1 MNSFKEETF
10 YIEIKDGLFH
20 FYRNGDKIF
29 LAKYKQ
35 NQLIDEKFII
45 NNCKYLNNVILNHN
59 NEISLIIT
67 SYETEL
73 ILFTILNEEI
83 INRITLMQSMQN
95 AKYIQIASVNNAL
108 NIFYIN
114 NNTLCFRILNNKL
127 LLSPPL
133 ILDIL
138 DITCKPPFII
148 NAENNELSICYI
160 KNGYPNLIGYRE
172 FDFRKNSW
180 SNFNVL
186 DSAHFLIEDYNFIKF
201 KEIVGYSFIFS
212 KQNANTSLIKFGC
225 GSKLNIK
232 RYSIEEDSNIFSS
245 NTIFFALKNKFN
257 LLHIVDNV
265 VKLKE
270 IDLNNN
276 TEYII
281 DVDIFNIEAIKKFSF
296 QSNNNIYTN
305 FIFAI
310 ECENET
316 IYTDS
321 YFYKKYLD
329 KSKKVEMNINDI
341 HSSKN
346 FIVPE
351 LDSYEIANKDMCL
364 NPMQENIVERLNI
377 KLKKYE
383 ERLNLISK
391 SKAKNDEEKN
401 KLRLGM
407 ASLYEEITKKYNR
420 INILE
425 KALTEKQNLILSYEN
440 KFKDLTSS
448 KSKLQNKE
456 LELEKK
462 EEELLE
468 LKKLITEKDMERSNY
483 SNELKSLKE
492 EIAKLNSLVID
503 KTEEITNLK
512 IQLNFLEEKNKESF
526 IKKIFKTGY

>member
-10 YIEIKDGLFH
+10 LIEIKDELFY
-20 FYRNGDKIF
+20 FYRNDEKIY
-29 LAKYKQ
+29 LVKYKQ
-35 NQLIDEKFII
+35 NQLIEEKFII

-83 INRITLMQSMQN
+83 TNRITLIESLQN
-95 AKYIQIASVNNAL
+95 AKYVQIASVNNAL

-133 ILDIL
+133 ILDII
-138 DITCKPPFII
+138 DKSCKPPFII

-172 FDFRKNSW
+172 FNFRKNSW

-186 DSAHFLIEDYNFIKF
+186 DSAYFLIKDYSFIKF
-201 KEIVGYSFIFS
+201 KEIIGYSFIFS
-212 KQNANTSLIKFGC
+212 KQNINNNLMRFGF
-225 GSKLNIK
+225 GSKSNIK
-232 RYSIEEDSNIFSS
+232 RDLIEEYSNIFSS
-245 NTIFFALKNKFN
+245 NTIFLGLKNKFN
-257 LLHIVDNV
+257 LLYIVDNII
-265 VKLKE
+265 KLKE

-281 DVDIFNIEAIKKFSF
+281 DLDIFNIKNIKKFSF

-316 IYTDS
+316 IYTDN
-321 YFYKKYLD
+321 YFYRKHLD
-329 KSKKVEMNINDI
+329 KSQKIEMNINNNY
-341 HSSKN
+341 SAKN
-346 FIVPE
+346 FTVKEI
-351 LDSYEIANKDMCL
+351 DSYEIANKDMYL
-364 NPMQENIVERLNI
+364 NPIQENIVEELNI

-383 ERLNLISK
+383 EKLNLISK
-391 SKAKNDEEKN
+391 NKAKNDEEKN

-420 INILE
+420 INTLE
-425 KALTEKQNLILSYEN
+425 KALTEKQNLIFSYE
-440 KFKDLTSS
+440 KKLKDLTSS
-448 KSKLQNKE
+448 TSKLQNKE
-456 LELEKK
+456 LELGKK
-462 EEELLE
+462 EEEILE

-483 SNELKSLKE
+483 SNELKNLKE
-492 EIAKLNSLVID
+492 EIAKLNRLVKD
-503 KTEEITNLK
+503 KTEEINNLK
-512 IQLNFLEEKNKESF
+512 TQLNFLEEKNKESF